1 MKWLIGLAAGA
12 AAVYLLNTEKG
23 KTLIQDLQKQ
33 AGSAGENFFTLA
45 GELLKKGSS
54 LVGQT
59 ADKAKSA
66 V

>member
-33 AGSAGENFFTLA
+33 AGSAGENLFTMA
-45 GELLKKGSS
+45 GDLLKKGIS
-54 LVGQT
+54 LAGQN

-66 V
+66 L

>member
-1 MKWLIGLAAGA
+1 MKWIIGLAAGA

-23 KTLIQDLQKQ
+23 KILMQDLQKQ
-33 AGSAGENFFTLA
+33 AGTTGDDLFTMAGN
-45 GELLKKGSS
+45 LLKKGIS
-54 LVGQT
+54 LAGQT